1 MTSELAYS
9 LARVGINT
17 KNKLAEQS
25 VDDLQEIDELN
36 EDLAAKII
44 LQAREDWFKAG
55 EIIIDEDINKEEL
68 DVKSEM
74 ESEEEVSV
82 EELKN

>member
-1 MTSELAYS
+1 M
-9 LARVGINT
+9 
-17 KNKLAEQS
+17 
-25 VDDLQEIDELN
+25 QEVDELN

-55 EIIIDEDINKEEL
+55 EIIIDEDNNKEEL
-68 DVKSEM
+68 DVKAEID
-74 ESEEEVSV
+74 SEEEVSV